1 MRVPHLSDDRLIEL
15 ALGRLSTV
23 RDDGH
28 LASCAACQSRHA
40 SLAVLLDEIGEA
52 STIEADH
59 AFPAAKLARQRAR
72 ILERVAQIGV
82 PGRVLS
88 FPRISGGM
96 SSALGWKPNTRW
108 VAAAALA
115 GLLVGLLADHALT
128 RFPGAPRRAAR
139 DVTPVAS
146 TDASPSMRPVAS
158 NAQSEDEFFGQ
169 LEAAV
174 GSAGPLVLH
183 PLDAMTPR
191 AWDVAQ

>member
-1 MRVPHLSDDRLIEL
+1 MNASHLSDDRLIEL
-15 ALGRLSTV
+15 ALGRLASV

-28 LASCAACQSRHA
+28 LATCVSCQSRHA
-40 SLAVLLDEIGEA
+40 SLAVLLDEVGEA
-52 STIEADH
+52 GAIDADQ
-59 AFPAAKLARQRAR
+59 AFPPAKLARQRAR
-72 ILERVAQIGV
+72 ILQRVDQIGV

-88 FPRISGGM
+88 FPRVSARV
-96 SSALGWKPNTRW
+96 SSALSWKPNTRW

-128 RFPGAPRRAAR
+128 RLPAAPRWASR
-139 DVTPVAS
+139 DVPPIVS
-146 TDASPSMRPVAS
+146 TDGAATIRPVS

-174 GSAGPLVLH
+174 GSAGPGILH

-191 AWDVAQ
+191 AWDDVQ